1 MASPQS
7 GSIRFT
13 TCPLCEATCGLRIE
27 VEGERVLSIRGD
39 REDPFSRG
47 HICPKAVAL
56 RDIHEDPDRLRRP
69 LRRVGDEWQEVGWEE
84 ALGEVATRMHEI
96 RSEHGRSAFATYL
109 GNPTVHNLGAMLF
122 VPLFLRAL
130 ESRSIFSA
138 TSVDQLP
145 HMVAARLLFGHRL
158 LTPVPD
164 VDRTSF
170 LLILGA
176 NPIASNGSMMTVP
189 DVGKRLRAVRE
200 RGGRIVVLDP
210 RRTETAAVADEHL
223 FIRPGTDALFLGAV
237 LKELLHDGGIP
248 DHLADLCDGLDR
260 LHEAISWITP
270 ETAANFTGVEADAIR
285 RLAADIREAPAAAC
299 YGRMGVSTQELGG
312 LCQWLL
318 IVINAITGNLD
329 REGGVMFTRP
339 AFDLI
344 HGPSALTAGRGRFG
358 SRSSRVRG
366 LPDFASELPAAA
378 LAEEILEDGDQQIRG
393 LLCFAGNP
401 VLSTP
406 NGRRL
411 DHALESLEF
420 MVSIDPYL
428 NETSRH
434 ADYILPPVSPL
445 ERSHYDVAFHTLAV
459 RNTAKYSPPVFE
471 PPPDS
476 RHDWQILLGL
486 QDRLAR
492 LRGSGRV
499 RRRALLG
506 ALHRLGPEGLLALGL
521 RFGPRGAGLNPF
533 SAGLSLRRLSKQ
545 PHGIDLGPLE
555 PCLRERMPASHRRI
569 DLAPE
574 LFVRDLERL
583 RRSASSIGTDSASG
597 DLALVGRRHVRDNNS
612 WMHNFTRLMGGRS
625 RCTLWMHPDDA
636 AQRDIADGDEVTVTS
651 RVGEVMVAVTLT
663 DNVMSGVV
671 SLPHGYGHG
680 RDGVRLSVAAKHA
693 GVSLNDLTDDQRV
706 DECVGTAAFSGT
718 PVRVARSSG

>member
-223 FIRPGTDALFLGAV
+223 FIRPGTDALFLAAV

-270 ETAANFTGVEADAIR
+270 GN
-285 RLAADIREAPAAAC
+285 
-299 YGRMGVSTQELGG
+299 GG
-312 LCQWLL
+312 QL
-318 IVINAITGNLD
+318 
-329 REGGVMFTRP
+329 
-339 AFDLI
+339 
-344 HGPSALTAGRGRFG
+344 H
-358 SRSSRVRG
+358 
-366 LPDFASELPAAA
+366 
-378 LAEEILEDGDQQIRG
+378 
-393 LLCFAGNP
+393 
-401 VLSTP
+401 
-406 NGRRL
+406 
-411 DHALESLEF
+411 
-420 MVSIDPYL
+420 
-428 NETSRH
+428 
-434 ADYILPPVSPL
+434 
-445 ERSHYDVAFHTLAV
+445 
-459 RNTAKYSPPVFE
+459 
-471 PPPDS
+471 
-476 RHDWQILLGL
+476 
-486 QDRLAR
+486 
-492 LRGSGRV
+492 
-499 RRRALLG
+499 RRR
-506 ALHRLGPEGLLALGL
+506 
-521 RFGPRGAGLNPF
+521 
-533 SAGLSLRRLSKQ
+533 
-545 PHGIDLGPLE
+545 
-555 PCLRERMPASHRRI
+555 
-569 DLAPE
+569 
-574 LFVRDLERL
+574 
-583 RRSASSIGTDSASG
+583 
-597 DLALVGRRHVRDNNS
+597 GRRHSTPGRGNPRS
-612 WMHNFTRLMGGRS
+612 ARGRLLRAYGSLDPGIR
-625 RCTLWMHPDDA
+625 R
-636 AQRDIADGDEVTVTS
+636 
-651 RVGEVMVAVTLT
+651 AV
-663 DNVMSGVV
+663 
-671 SLPHGYGHG
+671 
-680 RDGVRLSVAAKHA
+680 SVAPHCHQRGHRQSRPRRRRDVHPA
-693 GVSLNDLTDDQRV
+693 GV
-706 DECVGTAAFSGT
+706 
-718 PVRVARSSG
+718 